1 MENLQNLANWK
12 EAKNS
17 KDENLDIYGLKS
29 MTFLSNIVDIL
40 TYRTRNRNDFWTNL
54 MILLYIE

>member
-40 TYRTRNRNDFWTNL
+40 TYRNRNRNDFLTNQL
-54 MILLYIE
+54 SLL

>member
-29 MTFLSNIVDIL
+29 MTFLSNIVD
-40 TYRTRNRNDFWTNL
+40 
-54 MILLYIE
+54 

>member
-40 TYRTRNRNDFWTNL
+40 TYRNRNRNDFLTNL